1 LRVHLAGRH
10 ATDMTLIDTDGPP
23 LRFYTVR
30 DIDRGPLAERLSAE
44 QRQAIKVIGHV
55 LPFRANSYVV
65 DELID
70 WSAVPDD
77 PIFQLTFPQPGML
90 SSGQRARMSSALSRG
105 TARDARAVADDIRR
119 ELNPHPSGQLSHN
132 VPSLNGELVP
142 GIQHKY
148 HETCLVFP
156 SAGQTCHAYC
166 TFCFRW
172 AQFVGMKELKFA
184 TDREMRFLEYLRAH
198 DEVTDVLF
206 TGGDPMVMKTSV
218 IERYVAPLLERAY
231 AHIHNVR
238 FGTKMLAY
246 WPYRLLTDDDADDL
260 LRLLERMVK
269 AGKHVAIMAH
279 FVHPNELRTPAVA
292 RAVERLRSV
301 GVVIRTQG
309 PLIRHINDDADSWA
323 AMWREQVRLGMV
335 PYYMFVERDTGA
347 HRYFKLSLARAL
359 SIHRAA
365 TSQVSGL
372 ARTARGPVMSALPG
386 KVAVDGIIEIS
397 DRRYFVLSLLQGRE
411 PEWCGRP
418 FLAEYDPEATWL
430 TDLRPGLGA
439 DEFFYQSQLE
449 AADDNAGDLGLAAA
463 A

>member
-1 LRVHLAGRH
+1 MTF
-10 ATDMTLIDTDGPP
+10 TDTEARA

-30 DIDRGPLAERLSAE
+30 DLDRAPLAQRLSPE
-44 QRQAIKVIGHV
+44 QRQAIRVIGHV

-70 WSAVPDD
+70 WDAVPED
-77 PIFQLTFPQPGML
+77 PIFRLTFPQPGML
-90 SSGQRARMSSALSRG
+90 SGAQRARISSALTRG
-105 TARDARAVADDIRR
+105 SSLEARAVADAIRH

-132 VPSLNGELVP
+132 VPSLDGEVVP
-142 GIQHKY
+142 GLQHKY

-172 AQFVGMKELKFA
+172 AQFVGMKELKFS
-184 TDREMRFLEYLRAH
+184 TDREMRFVDYLRAH
-198 DEVTDVLF
+198 REVSDVLY

-218 IERYVAPLLERAY
+218 IERYVAPLLEPGFE
-231 AHIHNVR
+231 HIENIR

-246 WPYRLLTDDDADDL
+246 WPYRVLTDGDADDL
-260 LRLLERMVK
+260 LRLMERMVA

-279 FVHPNELRTPAVA
+279 FVHPNELRTPAV
-292 RAVERLRSV
+292 RAAIERLRSV

-309 PLIRHINDDADSWA
+309 PLIRHINDDADAWA
-323 AMWREQVRLGMV
+323 EMWRQQVRLGMV

-347 HRYFKLSLARAL
+347 HRYFELPLAQAV
-359 SIHRAA
+359 SIYRNA

-386 KVAVDGIIEIS
+386 KVVVDGITEVGG
-397 DRRYFVLSLLQGRE
+397 RRYFVLSLLQGRD
-411 PEWCGRP
+411 PEWCRQP
-418 FLAEYDPEATWL
+418 FFAEYDPEATWL

-439 DEFFYQSQLE
+439 DEFFYQSQLDAMDAQPIDRRLAV
-449 AADDNAGDLGLAAA
+449 AA
-463 A
+463 